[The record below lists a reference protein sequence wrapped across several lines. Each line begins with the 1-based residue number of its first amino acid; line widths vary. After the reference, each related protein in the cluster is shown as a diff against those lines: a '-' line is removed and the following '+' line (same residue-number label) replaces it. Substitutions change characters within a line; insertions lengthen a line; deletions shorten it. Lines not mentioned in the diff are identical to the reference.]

1 MPSHKYK
8 ISFESFGVKIG
19 VAANVPEALEAI
31 EGRLEAALPGCHR
44 SIPDGNTDFQFSINW
59 NTSGQG
65 SLFLGG
71 KRLHRRVGRDEAL
84 RSLVSTIRLTVAE
97 NAVDHVFVHAGV
109 AAWYGRAIVIPG
121 KSYSGKTTL
130 TLELVKRGATYY
142 SDEYAIID
150 RAGLVHPFLKDIS
163 LRLTD
168 DVQQTEYSVE
178 EFNGTKADGPVRAGL
193 VLFTKFH
200 RNARWKPERL
210 SRANGILEL
219 IKDVVPI
226 RRDPKFVMDVLN
238 SLAADVKFI
247 RSKRSE
253 ATAVVEEIVE
263 LSEAAD

>member
-8 ISFESFGVKIG
+8 ICFESFGVKIG
-19 VAANVPEALEAI
+19 VAANVPEAVEAI
-31 EGRLEAALPGCHR
+31 EGRLEAALPGCHQ

-59 NTSGQG
+59 NRSGQD
-65 SLFLGG
+65 SLFLDGE
-71 KRLHRRVGRDEAL
+71 RLHPRVGRDEAL
-84 RSLVSTIRLTVAE
+84 RSLISKIRLTVAE

-109 AAWYGRAIVIPG
+109 VEWNGRAIVIPG

-168 DVQQTEYSVE
+168 DVQQTEYSIE
-178 EFNGTKADGPVRAGL
+178 ELGGKKANGPVEPGI
-193 VLFTKFH
+193 VLLTKF
-200 RNARWKPERL
+200 RKNARWRPERL

-226 RRDPKFVMDVLN
+226 RRDPKFVLDVLN

-247 RSKRSE
+247 RSERSE
-253 ATAVVEEIVE
+253 ATAVVEEIIE